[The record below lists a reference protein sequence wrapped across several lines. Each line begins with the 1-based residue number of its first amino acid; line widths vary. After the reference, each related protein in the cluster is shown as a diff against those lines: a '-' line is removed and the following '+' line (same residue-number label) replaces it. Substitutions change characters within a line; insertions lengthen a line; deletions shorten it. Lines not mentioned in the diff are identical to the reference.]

1 LPQGNFVP
9 QKTVM
14 FMDPPGPYSASNP
27 PPETSV
33 DVNWPWDAS
42 DVTTYTIQNYQTYM
56 NDYFKPEWYN
66 TY

>member
-1 LPQGNFVP
+1 
-9 QKTVM
+9 
-14 FMDPPGPYSASNP
+14 MDPPGPYSASNP

>member
-1 LPQGNFVP
+1 
-9 QKTVM
+9 
-14 FMDPPGPYSASNP
+14 MDPPGPYSASNP

-33 DVNWPWDAS
+33 DVSWPWN
-42 DVTTYTIQNYQTYM
+42 DVNSYTIQNYQTYM